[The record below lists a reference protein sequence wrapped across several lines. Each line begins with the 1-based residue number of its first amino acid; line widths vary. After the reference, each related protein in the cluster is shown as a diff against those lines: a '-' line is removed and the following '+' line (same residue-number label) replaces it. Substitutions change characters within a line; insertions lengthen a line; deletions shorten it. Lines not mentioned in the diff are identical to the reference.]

1 MKTITVI
8 RSYHT
13 NEIRVVNLHPTK
25 QAAVKQL
32 KIDGWW
38 DSPDFAYSVRKLTPK
53 LLATYSKEILEAA
66 DT

>member
-8 RSYHT
+8 RNYET
-13 NEIRVVNLHPTK
+13 GKICVVNTHTTK

-32 KIDGWW
+32 KMDGWY
-38 DSPDFAYSVRKLTPK
+38 DSADYNYSVRKLTPK

-66 DT
+66 E